1 MLWSEKYRPT
11 EFSEVL
17 GQDEVVR
24 ILSSFAE
31 STNVPHLLVVGAPG
45 TGKSVAVEA
54 LARGLYGAHWQ
65 ENTTVLPT
73 ADLFE
78 GGKKYFEAEERFAHI
93 YRKDESVISNFKNV
107 VRWYASIRPLDA
119 EFRLLVFEGAG
130 ALTREAQQALRRT
143 MERYSRTCRFVF
155 LTSNQSAIIPAIA
168 SRCLPLT
175 FVPLPDQVVRRRLE
189 EVMAAEGVGADQVS
203 SADLDLI
210 VPAAGGDL
218 RRALILLQ
226 VFAGAE
232 DGVDLVAAATSET
245 EVMAASVFEAMAKRD
260 LQGARQRAES
270 MLIDYGLTGREV
282 IRELAQAAERAYADP
297 RTAVALADADLKV
310 LRGGN
315 EFVQIN
321 ALLARISREVFF

>member
-11 EFSEVL
+11 DFSAIL

-24 ILSSFAE
+24 VLSSFAE
-31 STNVPHLLVVGAPG
+31 SKNVPHLLVVGAPG

-93 YRKDESVISNFKNV
+93 YRKDESLISNFKNV

-119 EFRLLVFEGAG
+119 EFRLLIFEGAS

-155 LTSNQSAIIPAIA
+155 LTSNQSAVIPAVA

-175 FVPLPDQVVRRRLE
+175 FVPLPDGVVRRRLE
-189 EVMAAEGVGADQVS
+189 EVMAAEGVGDDQVAP
-203 SADLDLI
+203 ADLDLI
-210 VPAAGGDL
+210 VPSAGGDL
-218 RRALILLQ
+218 RRAIILLQ
-226 VFAGAE
+226 LFAGSE
-232 DGVDLVAAATSET
+232 GEVDLAATATSET
-245 EVMAASVFEAMAKRD
+245 ESLAASIFEALAKSD
-260 LQGARQRAES
+260 LQGARQWAEAL
-270 MLIDYGLTGREV
+270 LIDYGLTGHEV
-282 IRELAQAAERAYADP
+282 IRELARAADRVYADP
-297 RTAVALADADLKV
+297 RIAVALADAELSI

-315 EFVQIN
+315 EYVQIN

>member
-11 EFSEVL
+11 EFSEIL

-24 ILSSFAE
+24 VLSSFAA
-31 STNVPHLLVVGAPG
+31 SKNVPHLLVVGAPG

-54 LARGLYGAHWQ
+54 LARALYGTHWQ

-130 ALTREAQQALRRT
+130 ALTRDAQQALRRT

-175 FVPLPDQVVRRRLE
+175 FVPLPDRVVRRRLE
-189 EVMAAEGVGADQVS
+189 EVMAAEGVGADQVGP
-203 SADLDLI
+203 ADLDLI

-218 RRALILLQ
+218 RRAILLLQ
-226 VFAGAE
+226 LYAGSGGE
-232 DGVDLVAAATSET
+232 VDLAATATSET
-245 EVMAASVFEAMAKRD
+245 ETMATSIFEALAKKD
-260 LQGARQRAES
+260 IQGARQRAES
-270 MLIDYGLTGREV
+270 MLIDYGLTGHEV
-282 IRELAQAAERAYADP
+282 IRELARAADRAYADP
-297 RTAVALADADLKV
+297 RTAVALADAELGI

-315 EFVQIN
+315 EYVQIN